1 MLYQSSLL
9 LSLISPFVL
18 TSIFPPQLMPQF
30 SFFSMIVETYFLLIT
45 EIIDLKESLQQ
56 SQFQNT
62 IMLNYYFNRKVQLQ
76 PFIKEAM
83 ETHTDTCNLTQCR
96 VQQIMLITVSVN
108 VSTQLLMFQLSQ
120 EISQKRKWKKLQ
132 GP

>member
-45 EIIDLKESLQQ
+45 EIIDLKESLQ
-56 SQFQNT
+56 
-62 IMLNYYFNRKVQLQ
+62 
-76 PFIKEAM
+76 
-83 ETHTDTCNLTQCR
+83 
-96 VQQIMLITVSVN
+96 
-108 VSTQLLMFQLSQ
+108 
-120 EISQKRKWKKLQ
+120 
-132 GP
+132 